1 MMELFPKINNAFQT
15 LSFLFKKAP
24 SQIFDQVLNAPLILS
39 TPPSSF
45 CVRIINTSRFLFFC
59 HCIPCISHN
68 IFFSV
73 SFGCLLNSNGYCFTF
88 SHNIPSYFKVSVDS
102 CQYLFLY
109 FIFTCKNVAAKAHV
123 WSHLQFSFKFSS
135 YFMK

>member
-1 MMELFPKINNAFQT
+1 MMELFPKINNAFQP

-24 SQIFDQVLNAPLILS
+24 SQMFDQVLNAPLILS

-45 CVRIINTSRFLFFC
+45 CVRIINTFRFLFFATAFYALV
-59 HCIPCISHN
+59 ITS
-68 IFFSV
+68 FSLYPL
-73 SFGCLLNSNGYCFTF
+73 SCLLNSNGYCFTF

>member
-1 MMELFPKINNAFQT
+1 MPLAVIFFIQKSSITDVWLGSKCASDSIHPSFFFLRENNKH
-15 LSFLFKKAP
+15 LPIS
-24 SQIFDQVLNAPLILS
+24 I
-39 TPPSSF
+39 
-45 CVRIINTSRFLFFC
+45 FC
-59 HCIPCISHN
+59 HCIPCIVITS
-68 IFFSV
+68 FSLYPL
-73 SFGCLLNSNGYCFTF
+73 SCLLNSNGYCFTF